1 MINNHKIRLALFF
14 VLFLFTI
21 ILASLSLFSDTP
33 DDYSE
38 RNSSVNDEL
47 FNPSLVGLNSLD
59 KMCSYIDS
67 IYMAKKLPA
76 FDTAAYVR
84 IASQVTKERFYFGL
98 SSYTISENWIAYF
111 ASKFI
116 WSHLSAIVNPND
128 ILKHSI
134 GLCSQQTIVFM
145 EALNRRG
152 INVRSVGLGEVK
164 GPGHFIC
171 EVHYENSWR
180 LHDVTKE
187 PQWPKITND
196 HESLE
201 YYLNNRDSLYK
212 VYEYKMSRV
221 EYNKLLMNVN
231 YGESNKF
238 PANKMLF
245 FHKLTKAVTFIL
257 PILFFIM
264 LFVEYRKYKSTL

>member
-1 MINNHKIRLALFF
+1 MIKNHKIKLALLF

-21 ILASLSLFSDTP
+21 ILASLSLFSDNT
-33 DDYSE
+33 DNYSE
-38 RNSSVNDEL
+38 SNSSINDEL
-47 FNPSLVGLNSLD
+47 FNPRLVGLNSLN
-59 KMCSYIDS
+59 KMCSYIDN
-67 IYMAKKLPA
+67 IYQAKKLPA
-76 FDTAAYVR
+76 FDTAVYVS

-98 SSYTISENWIAYF
+98 SSYNVSENWIAFF

-116 WSHLSAIVNPND
+116 WSHMSAIVNPD
-128 ILKHSI
+128 HILKHSV

-145 EALNRRG
+145 EILNRKG
-152 INVRSVGLGEVK
+152 IKVRSVGLGEIK

-171 EVHYENSWR
+171 EVHYKNSWR

-196 HESLE
+196 HESLA

-212 VYEYKMSRV
+212 VYEYKMSRA

-238 PANKMLF
+238 PANRMLF
-245 FHKLTKAVTFIL
+245 FHKLTKAFTFIL
-257 PILFFIM
+257 PILFFVL
-264 LFVEYRKYKSTL
+264 LFLEFRKYKSTL